1 MNTGPKFA
9 ALLGCAVVACGSAA
23 AAQPVSSTRESLQ
36 ALTEVADI
44 EALALSPD
52 GRNVAFRVQR
62 PSVELNTYTVDWY
75 VAELA
80 TGAVRKVADGGDA
93 IYNNGVI
100 EFEAPVWSP
109 DSRAFFFRALV
120 GGAIA
125 IWRAT
130 PDGSGRS
137 QVIGGEADI
146 ESFAVGEDGRSATN
160 VTGPARAVVRA
171 AEQKEYDD
179 GILIDATIDTRQ
191 GLYRAAYSH
200 GRLGTQRLIG
210 SWYRRDGL
218 LWREPRTRHSLDLTT
233 TRDTVVG
240 KVEVHSG
247 IGGPAPEAL
256 RATSESGSVAVVSG
270 DGTEAGLTLSVKLP
284 GGSNVV
290 CSDPVCRSG
299 TIAALAWRPGRQQVL
314 LTKQDPAFR
323 QTLHLFDPA
332 TRRAR
337 LVLRGDGLLSGG
349 RANRT
354 PCAVSARYAIC
365 VAAAA
370 ASPPRLV
377 RIDFD
382 KARPVTLYD
391 PNLALRA
398 ATPPTVEHL
407 SIPYGDGARAAG
419 VLLTPRRRHGER
431 LPLFIMYYH
440 CPGFLR
446 GGMGDEFPF
455 GPMTDAGFAVVC
467 LTYGPMKTA
476 DTAIDN
482 YEAAQASI
490 EAVVS
495 SLDRRGL
502 IDPQRIG
509 MGGLSFGSEVTM
521 WMAMKTRLLAAAAI
535 ASPQPSPSGFWQVAI
550 RGRDAPEQYRTRW
563 KAGSPDDDP
572 AGWRRISPEMNV
584 PRIKAPLL
592 MQLPEQE
599 IASAM
604 QFYARMTN
612 TTTPVELYAFPN
624 ESHLKLQPRHRYAV
638 YRRNLDWFRYWLQG
652 YREPDPAT
660 DAQYRRWDALK
671 ARKTGS
677 VE

>member
-1 MNTGPKFA
+1 MNIGPKFA
-9 ALLGCAVVACGSAA
+9 ALLGCAVVVCGSAA

-52 GRNVAFRVQR
+52 GRKVVFRGQR
-62 PSVELNTYTVDWY
+62 PSIERNTYAVDWY

-80 TGAVRKVADGGDA
+80 TGAVRKVTDGGDV

-100 EFEAPVWSP
+100 EFEAPVWAP
-109 DSRAFFFRALV
+109 DGRAFFFRALV

-146 ESFAVGEDGRSATN
+146 ESLVVGEDGRSATF

-179 GILIDATIDTRQ
+179 GILIDATVDTRQ
-191 GLYRAAYSH
+191 GLYRSAYSH

-210 SWYRRDGL
+210 SWYQRDGL
-218 LWREPRTRHSLDLTT
+218 LWRELRTRHSLDLTT
-233 TRDTVVG
+233 MRDIVVG
-240 KVEVHSG
+240 RVEARSG
-247 IGGPAPEAL
+247 VDGPTPEAVQ
-256 RATSESGSVAVVSG
+256 ATSASGAVAVVSG
-270 DGTEAGLTLSVKLP
+270 DGTEAGLTLSVSLP
-284 GGSNVV
+284 GGPNVV

-299 TIAALAWRPGRQQVL
+299 RIVALAWRPDRQQVL
-314 LTKQDPAFR
+314 LTKQDPTFR
-323 QTLHLFDPA
+323 HTLYLFDPA
-332 TRRAR
+332 TRRTS
-337 LVLRGDGLLSGG
+337 LVLRGDGQLSGG

-377 RIDFD
+377 RVEFD
-382 KARPVTLYD
+382 KARVETLYD
-391 PNLALRA
+391 PNVALRA
-398 ATPPTVEHL
+398 VAPPTVEHL
-407 SIPYGDGARAAG
+407 SIPYGNVRTVAG
-419 VLLTPRRRHGER
+419 VLLTPHRHLGAR

-495 SLDRRGL
+495 TLDRRGL
-502 IDPQRIG
+502 IDPRRIG

-563 KAGSPDDDP
+563 KAGSPDEDP
-572 AGWRRISPEMNV
+572 EGWRRISPEMNV

-612 TTTPVELYAFPN
+612 TATPVELYAFPN

-652 YREPDPAT
+652 YRESDPAT

-671 ARKTGS
+671 ARRAGS

>member
-1 MNTGPKFA
+1 MNIGPKFA

-23 AAQPVSSTRESLQ
+23 AAQSVSSTRESLQ
-36 ALTEVADI
+36 TLTEVADI

-62 PSVELNTYTVDWY
+62 PSIERNTYAVDWY

-80 TGAVRKVADGGDA
+80 TGAVRKVTDGGDV

-100 EFEAPVWSP
+100 EFEAPVWAP
-109 DSRAFFFRALV
+109 DGRAFFFRALV

-146 ESFAVGEDGRSATN
+146 ESLVVGEDGRSATF

-179 GILIDATIDTRQ
+179 GILIDATVDTRQ
-191 GLYRAAYSH
+191 GLYRSAYSH

-210 SWYRRDGL
+210 SWYQRDGL
-218 LWREPRTRHSLDLTT
+218 LWRELRTRHSLDLTT
-233 TRDTVVG
+233 MRDIVVG
-240 KVEVHSG
+240 RVEARSG
-247 IGGPAPEAL
+247 VDGPTPEAVQ
-256 RATSESGSVAVVSG
+256 ATSASGAVAVVSG
-270 DGTEAGLTLSVKLP
+270 DGTEAGLTLSVSLP
-284 GGSNVV
+284 GGPNVV

-299 TIAALAWRPGRQQVL
+299 TIVALAWRPDRQQVL
-314 LTKQDPAFR
+314 LTKQDAAFR
-323 QTLHLFDPA
+323 HTLYLFDPA
-332 TRRAR
+332 TRRTS
-337 LVLRGDGLLSGG
+337 LVLRGDGQLSGG

-377 RIDFD
+377 RVEFD

-391 PNLALRA
+391 PNVALRA
-398 ATPPTVEHL
+398 VTPATVEHL
-407 SIPYGDGARAAG
+407 SIPYGNGRTVAG
-419 VLLTPRRRHGER
+419 VLLTPRRHLGAR

-502 IDPQRIG
+502 IDPRRIG

-563 KAGSPDDDP
+563 KAGSPDEDP
-572 AGWRRISPEMNV
+572 EGWRRISPEMNV

-612 TTTPVELYAFPN
+612 TATPVELYAFPN

-652 YREPDPAT
+652 YRESDPAT

-671 ARKTGS
+671 ARRAGS

>member
-1 MNTGPKFA
+1 MNLGPSFT
-9 ALLGCAVVACGSAA
+9 ALLGCAVVAFGSAA
-23 AAQPVSSTRESLQ
+23 AAQSVPPVRESLR

-52 GRNVAFRVQR
+52 GRTIAFRVQR
-62 PSVELNTYTVDWY
+62 PSIERNTYAIDWY
-75 VAELA
+75 VAEIA
-80 TGAVRKVADGGDA
+80 TGAVRKVTDGGEV
-93 IYNNGVI
+93 IYDNGVI
-100 EFEAPVWSP
+100 EFEAPVWAP

-120 GGAIA
+120 GGAIEV
-125 IWRAT
+125 WRAT

-137 QVIGGEADI
+137 QVTRGEADV
-146 ESFAVGEDGRSATN
+146 ESFAVGEDGRSATF
-160 VTGPARAVVRA
+160 VTGPARAVVEA
-171 AEQKEYDD
+171 AERQEYDD
-179 GILIDATIDTRQ
+179 GILIDATVDTRQ
-191 GLYRAAYSH
+191 GLFRSAYSH

-210 SWYRRDGL
+210 SWYQRDGL
-218 LWREPRTRHSLDLTT
+218 LWLEPRTRHSLDLTT
-233 TRDTVVG
+233 LLDTVVG
-240 KVEVHSG
+240 RVEPRRG
-247 IGGPAPEAL
+247 IDGSAPEAL
-256 RATSESGSVAVVSG
+256 RATSKSGTVAVASG
-270 DGTEAGLTLSVKLP
+270 NGTETGFTLSVSSP
-284 GGSNVV
+284 GGPDVI
-290 CSDPVCRSG
+290 CSDPACRSG

-323 QTLHLFDPA
+323 HTLYLFDPA
-332 TRRAR
+332 TRRAK
-337 LVLRGDGLLSGG
+337 LVMRGDGLLSGG

-354 PCAVSARYAIC
+354 PCAVASRYAIC

-377 RIDFD
+377 RIDLD
-382 KARPVTLYD
+382 KARSVTLYD

-398 ATPPTVEHL
+398 LAPATVQHL
-407 SIPYGDGARAAG
+407 SIPYGDGRRAAG
-419 VLLTPRRRHGER
+419 VLLTPRSRHGER

-467 LTYGPMKTA
+467 LTYGPMKA
-476 DTAIDN
+476 AETAIDN
-482 YEAAQASI
+482 YEDAQVSV

-502 IDPQRIG
+502 IDPRRIG

-584 PRIKAPLL
+584 RQIKAPLL

-599 IASAM
+599 IAGVM

-652 YREPDPAT
+652 YRETDPAT
-660 DAQYRRWDALK
+660 DAQYHRWDALK
-671 ARKTGS
+671 ARKAGS

>member
-23 AAQPVSSTRESLQ
+23 AAQPVSSARESLQ
-36 ALTEVADI
+36 ALAEVADI

-52 GRNVAFRVQR
+52 GRNVAFRVQH
-62 PSVELNTYTVDWY
+62 PSIELNTYAVDWY

-80 TGAVRKVADGGDA
+80 TGAVRKVTDGGDV

-100 EFEAPVWSP
+100 EFEAPVWAP

-146 ESFAVGEDGRSATN
+146 ESFAVGEGGRSATF
-160 VTGPARAVVRA
+160 VTGPARAVVEA
-171 AEQKEYDD
+171 AERKEYDD
-179 GILIDATIDTRQ
+179 GILIDATVDTRQ
-191 GLYRAAYSH
+191 GLYRSAYSH

-210 SWYRRDGL
+210 SWYQRDGL
-218 LWREPRTRHSLDLTT
+218 LWREPRSRHSLDLTT
-233 TRDTVVG
+233 MRDTVVG
-240 KVEVHSG
+240 RVEARSAVDE
-247 IGGPAPEAL
+247 PTPEAVQV
-256 RATSESGSVAVVSG
+256 TSESGAVAVASG
-270 DGTEAGLTLSVKLP
+270 DGTKTGLTLSVSLP
-284 GGSNVV
+284 GGLNVV
-290 CSDPVCRSG
+290 CSDPVCRNG
-299 TIAALAWRPGRQQVL
+299 TIAALAWRRDRQQIL
-314 LTKQDPAFR
+314 LTKQDPTFR
-323 QTLHLFDPA
+323 HTLYLFDPA
-332 TRRAR
+332 TRRVS

-349 RANRT
+349 RADRA

-377 RIDFD
+377 RVEFD
-382 KARPVTLYD
+382 KARVETLYD
-391 PNLALRA
+391 PNVALRA
-398 ATPPTVEHL
+398 VAPPTVEHL
-407 SIPYGDGARAAG
+407 SIPYGNVRTVAG
-419 VLLTPRRRHGER
+419 VLLTPHRHLGAR

-467 LTYGPMKTA
+467 LTYGPMKAA

-495 SLDRRGL
+495 TLDRRGL
-502 IDPQRIG
+502 IDPRRIG

-563 KAGSPDDDP
+563 KAGTPDEDP
-572 AGWRRISPEMNV
+572 EGWRRISPEMNV

-612 TTTPVELYAFPN
+612 TATPVELYAFPN

-652 YREPDPAT
+652 YRESDPAT

-671 ARKTGS
+671 ARRAGS

>member
-1 MNTGPKFA
+1 MNTGPKLA

-62 PSVELNTYTVDWY
+62 PSVERNTYTVDWY
-75 VAELA
+75 VAELT

-109 DSRAFFFRALV
+109 DSRAFFFRAFV

-146 ESFAVGEDGRSATN
+146 ESFAVGEDGRSATFI
-160 VTGPARAVVRA
+160 TGPTRAIVYA

-179 GILIDATIDTRQ
+179 GILIDATVDTRQ

-210 SWYRRDGL
+210 SWYQRDGL

-240 KVEVHSG
+240 RVEARSAVDG
-247 IGGPAPEAL
+247 ATPEAIQ
-256 RATSESGSVAVVSG
+256 ATSESGAVAVVSG
-270 DGTEAGLTLSVKLP
+270 DGTEAGLTLNVKLP
-284 GGSNVV
+284 GGSNIV

-323 QTLHLFDPA
+323 QTLHLFHPA

-382 KARPVTLYD
+382 KARLVTLYD

-398 ATPPTVEHL
+398 ATPPTVGHL
-407 SIPYGDGARAAG
+407 SIPYGNGRRAAG
-419 VLLTPRRRHGER
+419 ILLTPRRRHGER

-467 LTYGPMKTA
+467 LTYGPMNTA

-482 YEAAQASI
+482 YEAAQASV
-490 EAVVS
+490 EAVIGT
-495 SLDRRGL
+495 LGRRGL

-612 TTTPVELYAFPN
+612 TTTPVELYGFPN